1 MNLRFALKIKAWL
14 NYFISAH
21 TFHQVDSPFVFGFCQ
36 TVIENTDHLVEQES
50 IEKLR
55 KELLSDNAV
64 FNRIDLGAG
73 PVRGS
78 QSRQSI
84 SQFIQQSS
92 VKPNDGKL
100 LNRMARFWNPS
111 IILEL
116 GTAGGISG
124 AYWLAGRPQSILKT
138 IEGDP
143 VVAALAR
150 NNFNR
155 LGLSSAEVIEGNFE
169 TVLPGLL
176 DQLKSID
183 LVFIDGHHT
192 GEALMRYIG
201 IISPYIN
208 PHHGILVLDDIHW
221 SRDMSSAWEKLRSN
235 PDWPLSID
243 LFQLGLLIKNPDLIR
258 HESIALIAARF
269 KPWILGLFR

>member
-1 MNLRFALKIKAWL
+1 MNSRLAFRIKAWL
-14 NYFISAH
+14 TYFISAR
-21 TFHQVDSPFVFGFCQ
+21 TIHQVDSPFIFGFCKA
-36 TVIENTDHLVEQES
+36 VIENTDHLIDQEA

-55 KELLSDNAV
+55 KELLSDKSV
-64 FNRIDLGAG
+64 FNRLDLGAG
-73 PVRGS
+73 PARGS
-78 QSRQSI
+78 QARQSI
-84 SQFIQQSS
+84 GHFIKQSS
-92 VKPNDGKL
+92 VKPDDGKL
-100 LNRMARFWNPS
+100 MNRVARFWDPS
-111 IILEL
+111 VILEL
-116 GTAGGISG
+116 GTAGGVSG

-155 LGLSSAEVIEGNFE
+155 LGLYSAEVIDGNFE

-176 DQLKSID
+176 TQLKSID

-192 GEALMRYIG
+192 GEALLRYID
-201 IISPYIN
+201 IISPYLN
-208 PHHGILVLDDIHW
+208 PHHGVMVLDDIHW
-221 SRDMSSAWEKLRSN
+221 SRDMSNAWEKLKSN
-235 PDWPLSID
+235 SDWPLSID

-258 HESIALIAARF
+258 HENISLIAARY